1 MSKSGFRTML
11 RVFYL
16 KILGILETDLEHLAI
31 GAGFYCLNYTNHNL

>member
-16 KILGILETDLEHLAI
+16 KILGILETDLEHLQ
-31 GAGFYCLNYTNHNL
+31 